1 MPIPKNGGSH
11 AELESVICI
20 FTASP
25 GADAHIYS
33 RSNFNR
39 DDGGHDTP
47 RYAGRRAR
55 RRVVLQKEGKHE
67 LCVPDSRA
75 VSGGHERKRR
85 HLHPTQASLE
95 RRSTHGA
102 DLILKAPRLPEPD
115 LKARRSSPIR
125 ACDCVSEAR
134 SERIQNRETGSSS
147 RSAALLHRKPRQ
159 AFGKGDS
166 SSSLGDHLIPRG
178 ILEAHHPEN
187 LKGR

>member
-1 MPIPKNGGSH
+1 VTTPKNGGSH
-11 AELESVICI
+11 AQLESVICI

-67 LCVPDSRA
+67 LRIPDSRA

-85 HLHPTQASLE
+85 HLRPTQASLE

-102 DLILKAPRLPEPD
+102 DLILKAPRPPDTRSQSATQLSHSRMRLRQRSQIRKNPEQGDRLFIAFSIATPS
-115 LKARRSSPIR
+115 KA
-125 ACDCVSEAR
+125 EASFR
-134 SERIQNRETGSSS
+134 
-147 RSAALLHRKPRQ
+147 
-159 AFGKGDS
+159 
-166 SSSLGDHLIPRG
+166 
-178 ILEAHHPEN
+178 
-187 LKGR
+187 